1 MLVGESVLVAESEE
15 DVMKTGSKGS
25 GNSKFKE
32 REASEDYCECSE
44 KDETIQVCSLL
55 SQEDYL

>member
-44 KDETIQVCSLL
+44 KDETM
-55 SQEDYL
+55 E